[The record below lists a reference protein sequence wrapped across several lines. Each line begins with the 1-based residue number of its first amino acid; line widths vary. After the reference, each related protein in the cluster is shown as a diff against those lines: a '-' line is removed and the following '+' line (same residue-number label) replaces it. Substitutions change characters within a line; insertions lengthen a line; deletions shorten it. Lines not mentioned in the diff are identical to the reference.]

1 MSPWIRSH
9 DMTPAGPLSLDI
21 VDIGEMKI
29 SDSPWMHGT
38 FWMTCSAML
47 FSLMS
52 VLVRVASDEQGV
64 NSWLTAEVRFAVCIA
79 VVYIISFWQHD
90 PLRFVN
96 RRWLISRGLF
106 GGLSASI
113 YFYSIT
119 KIGISKAT
127 IFTYTYPLWAALL
140 APLLLKER
148 IIPGVWAAVGV
159 SFGGLYLIIVPPEG
173 LGAISWL
180 DLLAITGGLF
190 AGWAIL
196 SIKKLHETDTSRA
209 IIFSQ
214 SFFGLFIVAVPSHS
228 YGYALALPAWITL
241 IAVGLVA
248 AAAQLQ
254 MTHAYRFIGATEGS
268 LLSMLT
274 PVMNVILGLLIFQEP
289 VTTRSLVG
297 CFIVLTGCTY
307 AAIPQKIPEG
317 GLGS

>member
-1 MSPWIRSH
+1 MKNN
-9 DMTPAGPLSLDI
+9 LSQTGWQGTL
-21 VDIGEMKI
+21 
-29 SDSPWMHGT
+29 WMI
-38 FWMTCSAML
+38 CSAML

-52 VLVRVASDEQGV
+52 VLVRIAADEYGV
-64 NSWLTAEVRFAVCIA
+64 NAWLTAEVRFVVCM
-79 VVYIISFWQHD
+79 VLVYAFSFISRE

-96 RRWLISRGLF
+96 RRWLVSRGLF

-119 KIGISKAT
+119 KIGIGKST

-140 APLLLKER
+140 APLLLQER
-148 IIPGVWAAVGV
+148 IKLGVLAAVLA
-159 SFGGLYLIIVPPEG
+159 SLGGLYLIIVPPEG
-173 LGAISWL
+173 LGQTSWFDLVAI
-180 DLLAITGGLF
+180 IGGLF

-196 SIKKLHETDTSRA
+196 SIKKLHATDTSRA

-214 SFFGLFIVAVPSHS
+214 SFFGFFIVAAPSHAH
-228 YGYALALPAWITL
+228 GYASAWPAWGIL
-241 IAVGLVA
+241 IAVGLIA

-274 PVMNVILGLLIFQEP
+274 PVMSVGLGVLVFHEA
-289 VTTRSLVG
+289 VTTRSLIG
-297 CFIVLTGCTY
+297 CIIVLLGCTY

-317 GLGS
+317 GLGN